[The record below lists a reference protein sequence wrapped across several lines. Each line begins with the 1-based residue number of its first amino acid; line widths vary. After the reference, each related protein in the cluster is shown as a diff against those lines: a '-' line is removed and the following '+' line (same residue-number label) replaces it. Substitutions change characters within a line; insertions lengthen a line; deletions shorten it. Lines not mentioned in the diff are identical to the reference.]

1 MEKLQDSALIKHYLD
16 GNGYAFEVLYNRYR
30 VRLFGYLNGLLP
42 HQPAEAEDIYQQ
54 TWLKVIA
61 RLPEYQDQGC
71 FGAWL
76 FRIGRNL
83 LIDHVRRQKRQPQLL
98 EIDREEMPEISAAPG
113 TEPWRTMDESELGNA
128 IRKAVETL
136 SPDQKEVFLLR
147 QEGVSFK
154 EIAEIQQCSLNTAL
168 ARMQYALKKLKKQL
182 VSIDQGGLIQ

>member
-1 MEKLQDSALIKHYLD
+1 
-16 GNGYAFEVLYNRYR
+16 
-30 VRLFGYLNGLLP
+30 
-42 HQPAEAEDIYQQ
+42 
-54 TWLKVIA
+54 
-61 RLPEYQDQGC
+61 
-71 FGAWL
+71 
-76 FRIGRNL
+76 
-83 LIDHVRRQKRQPQLL
+83 
-98 EIDREEMPEISAAPG
+98 MPEISAAPG